1 MEVRPF
7 RPSDFLEIQL
17 QPMQARVTF
26 TGQTLEHAQGLAQ
39 SDESF
44 TAVAGS
50 EVIACIGVIRY
61 WEGRRFIWG
70 YLAESAG
77 RCLRPLTR
85 EVKRWLTERGQ
96 GRIETAIDPQFAN
109 SVQWA
114 RLLGFEREGTM
125 REWIPG
131 KDFDLYAR
139 IGR

>member
-1 MEVRPF
+1 MEVRSF

-17 QPMQARVTF
+17 QPMQAQITF

-39 SDESF
+39 SDEAF
-44 TAVAGS
+44 TAIAGA

-61 WEGRRFIWG
+61 WEGRRFIWA
-70 YLAESAG
+70 YLAASAG
-77 RCLRPLTR
+77 QHLRPLTR
-85 EVKRWLTERGQ
+85 EIRRWLTYHGQ
-96 GRIETAIDPQFAN
+96 GRVETAIDPQFAN

-114 RLLGFEREGTM
+114 ALLGFQCEGTM